1 MESVCSLGRG
11 ALAIYTGLTSR
22 DRFSEVERNAT
33 DGGLR
38 QSYVSDTRSSTNKED
53 LCRNLHK
60 ARIIEALDQKDLKD
74 VKELLDIRAIRDLNY
89 SAVLGRVMRRH
100 NIARLVRWVNA
111 ASMGVLAISA
121 IILCVV
127 IGRDILSK
135 ITATSKLD
143 SQLASLGS
151 KTTTGN
157 SGSLSPAYDWN
168 VIQDRKPF
176 GVLGRISAPAAAAPT
191 PPPSPLMLSL
201 IGTFLTQGQEP
212 YAIIEDKKKNEQ
224 EMFVIGDSVF
234 SQATLKKI
242 YLDRVEVE
250 RKGKLEVLRLDEIA
264 GNAGAGIIS
273 TGSDDFVIEEAELDK
288 GLENLPLLLTQ
299 ARAVPYF
306 KDGRSI
312 GLRLFA
318 IKTGSLYEKVGLKNG
333 DILKTINGNN
343 LGDISQ
349 ALKLFEQLK
358 SERSIGLTLERD
370 KQEREFKYTIR

>member
-1 MESVCSLGRG
+1 VR
-11 ALAIYTGLTSR
+11 
-22 DRFSEVERNAT
+22 
-33 DGGLR
+33 
-38 QSYVSDTRSSTNKED
+38 
-53 LCRNLHK
+53 
-60 ARIIEALDQKDLKD
+60 
-74 VKELLDIRAIRDLNY
+74 ELLDIRGLRDLNY
-89 SAVLGRVMRRH
+89 NAVLGRVMRRH
-100 NIARLVRWVNA
+100 NIARLVRWVNL
-111 ASMGVLAISA
+111 ASLAVLVLAA
-121 IILCVV
+121 IIMVV
-127 IGRDILSK
+127 VVGQDILGK
-135 ITATSKLD
+135 ISATSKLD
-143 SQLASLGS
+143 SQIASLKAS
-151 KTTTGN
+151 SSTGAA
-157 SGSLSPAYDWN
+157 GGLAPAHDWN
-168 VIQDRKPF
+168 VVQDRKPF
-176 GVLGRISAPAAAAPT
+176 GVLGKVAAPVSAAPT

-212 YAIIEDKKKNEQ
+212 YAIIEDKKKNDQ
-224 EMFVIGDSVF
+224 DMFLIGDSVF
-234 SQATLKKI
+234 EQATLKKI

-250 RKGKLEVLRLDEIA
+250 RNGKLEVLRLDEIA

-273 TGSDDFVIEEAELDK
+273 SGSDDFVVEEAELDK

-358 SERSIGLTLERD
+358 QERSINLTLERD

>member
-1 MESVCSLGRG
+1 MR
-11 ALAIYTGLTSR
+11 
-22 DRFSEVERNAT
+22 
-33 DGGLR
+33 
-38 QSYVSDTRSSTNKED
+38 
-53 LCRNLHK
+53 
-60 ARIIEALDQKDLKD
+60 
-74 VKELLDIRAIRDLNY
+74 ELLDIRGLRDLNY
-89 SAVLGRVMRRH
+89 SAVVGRVMRRH

-111 ASMGVLAISA
+111 ASMGVLVVSVIV
-121 IILCVV
+121 LCVIV
-127 IGRDILSK
+127 GRDILGK
-135 ITATSKLD
+135 ITATSTLD
-143 SQLASLGS
+143 SQLTSLGS
-151 KTTTGN
+151 AASANG

-168 VIQDRKPF
+168 VIQLRKPF
-176 GVLGRISAPAAAAPT
+176 GVLGRIAAPVAAAPT

-224 EMFVIGDSVF
+224 EMFLIGDSVF

-250 RKGKLEVLRLDEIA
+250 RNGKLEVLRLDEIA
-264 GNAGAGIIS
+264 GNAGAGVIS
-273 TGSDDFVIEEAELDK
+273 SGSDDFVIEEAELDK

-333 DILKTINGNN
+333 DILKTINGNS

>member
-1 MESVCSLGRG
+1 VR
-11 ALAIYTGLTSR
+11 
-22 DRFSEVERNAT
+22 
-33 DGGLR
+33 
-38 QSYVSDTRSSTNKED
+38 
-53 LCRNLHK
+53 
-60 ARIIEALDQKDLKD
+60 
-74 VKELLDIRAIRDLNY
+74 ELLDIRGLRELNY
-89 SAVLGRVMRRH
+89 NAVLGRVMRRH
-100 NIARLVRWVNA
+100 NIARLVRWVQVGSFA
-111 ASMGVLAISA
+111 VLVFA
-121 IILCVV
+121 VV
-127 IGRDILSK
+127 LLLVVLGRDILK
-135 ITATSKLD
+135 KMTVTSKLD
-143 SQLASLGS
+143 SQIAAIGKSPGAG
-151 KTTTGN
+151 TA
-157 SGSLSPAYDWN
+157 GSLSPAYDWN
-168 VIQDRKPF
+168 VVADRKPF
-176 GVLGRISAPAAAAPT
+176 GTLGRVVAQTAAAPT

-224 EMFVIGDSVF
+224 EMFLIGDSIF
-234 SQATLKKI
+234 DQATLKKI

-250 RKGKLEVLRLDEIA
+250 RNGKLEVLRLDEIG
-264 GNAGAGIIS
+264 GNAGAGIIT
-273 TGSDDFVIEEAELDK
+273 TGSDDFVVEEAELDK

-358 SERSIGLTLERD
+358 QERSINLTLERD

>member
-1 MESVCSLGRG
+1 MRM
-11 ALAIYTGLTSR
+11 
-22 DRFSEVERNAT
+22 
-33 DGGLR
+33 
-38 QSYVSDTRSSTNKED
+38 
-53 LCRNLHK
+53 
-60 ARIIEALDQKDLKD
+60 
-74 VKELLDIRAIRDLNY
+74 LLDIQGLRDLNY
-89 SAVLGRVMRRH
+89 AALVGRVMRRH
-100 NIARLVRWVNA
+100 NIARLVRGVNA
-111 ASMGVLAISA
+111 ASTSVLIVAI
-121 IILCVV
+121 VV
-127 IGRDILSK
+127 LLIVVGRDILSK
-135 ITATSKLD
+135 ITATSTLD
-143 SQLASLGS
+143 SKVAALGDS
-151 KTTTGN
+151 KAAKS
-157 SGSLSPAYDWN
+157 SGSLSPAHDWN
-168 VIQDRKPF
+168 VVQERKPF
-176 GVLGRISAPAAAAPT
+176 GVLGRVVTSVAATPA

-224 EMFVIGDSVF
+224 EMFLIGDSVF
-234 SQATLKKI
+234 EQATLKTI

-250 RKGKLEVLRLDEIA
+250 RNGKLEVLRLDEIA
-264 GNAGAGIIS
+264 GNSGAGIVNS
-273 TGSDDFVIEEAELDK
+273 GSDDFVIEEAELDK

-358 SERSIGLTLERD
+358 QERSINLMLERD
-370 KQEREFKYTIR
+370 KQEREFKYSIR

>member
-1 MESVCSLGRG
+1 VR
-11 ALAIYTGLTSR
+11 
-22 DRFSEVERNAT
+22 
-33 DGGLR
+33 
-38 QSYVSDTRSSTNKED
+38 
-53 LCRNLHK
+53 
-60 ARIIEALDQKDLKD
+60 
-74 VKELLDIRAIRDLNY
+74 ELLDIRGLRDLNY
-89 SAVLGRVMRRH
+89 NAVLGRVMRRH
-100 NIARLVRWVNA
+100 NIARLVRWVNV
-111 ASMGVLAISA
+111 ASMVVLILAV
-121 IILCVV
+121 IILVV
-127 IGRDILSK
+127 VVGRDVISK
-135 ITATSKLD
+135 MTATSKLD
-143 SQLASLGS
+143 SQISSL
-151 KTTTGN
+151 KTSSSTGAV
-157 SGSLSPAYDWN
+157 GSLAPAHDWN
-168 VIQDRKPF
+168 VIQERKPF
-176 GVLGRISAPAAAAPT
+176 GVLGKVIAQVAATPA

-201 IGTFLTQGQEP
+201 IGTFLTEGQEP

-224 EMFVIGDSVF
+224 EMFLIGDLIF
-234 SQATLKKI
+234 EQATLKKI

-250 RKGKLEVLRLDEIA
+250 RNGKLEVLRLDEVG
-264 GNAGAGIIS
+264 GNAGAGIVS

-358 SERSIGLTLERD
+358 QERSINLSLERD